1 MKRLIIVALAAM
13 TLGVNAQQVMK
24 FRTVKKL

>member
-1 MKRLIIVALAAM
+1 MKRLIIMALAAI
-13 TLGVNAQQVMK
+13 TLGAKAQQVMK